1 MHELSIAMS
10 IVDTATLEVQKA
22 GAHRVDAIELNI
34 GEMAGIEWE
43 ALDFAWPVA
52 VKDSVLAEAERIIH
66 RIAPSAHCRDC
77 GHDYRP
83 NTLYEPCPNC
93 GNPFIA
99 FTAGKELQIKAL
111 TIS

>member
-34 GEMAGIEWE
+34 GKMAGIEWE
-43 ALDFAWPVA
+43 ALDFAWPMA
-52 VKDSVLAEAERIIH
+52 VKDSVLAKAERIIH
-66 RIAPSAHCRDC
+66 KIEPEAHCTDC
-77 GHDYRP
+77 GQQYQP
-83 NTLYEPCPNC
+83 TTLYDPCPTC
-93 GNPFIA
+93 GNPFID
-99 FTAGKELQIKAL
+99 FKAGKELQIKSL